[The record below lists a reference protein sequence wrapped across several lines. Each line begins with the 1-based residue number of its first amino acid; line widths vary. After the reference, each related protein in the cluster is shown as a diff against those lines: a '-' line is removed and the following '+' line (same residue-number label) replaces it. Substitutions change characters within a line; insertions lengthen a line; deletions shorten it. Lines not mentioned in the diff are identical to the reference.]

1 MLGEFCYWIVN
12 MSITASVTGLIVM
25 AARKIKAVPHRF
37 SVFLWIIPFVRMWVP
52 FGLNSR
58 YSLMTLISQLTTK
71 TVTIYQPADDIAFS
85 VTNTLMLADSY
96 FPIAYKVNILSK
108 VFEISSLVW
117 IISALALILALTILY
132 STTKH
137 EIRDAVHLKGNVFL
151 SPKVE
156 SPAVYGI
163 IRPRIVLPTS
173 FAAAELKHIL
183 QHEKTHIRRLDNLW
197 RLAGFLTAAV
207 HWFNPLSWIFLKA
220 FLSDLELACDEAATA
235 KYSEDERREYALD
248 LLNCVQ
254 SKSLFVSAFGGA
266 KVRTR
271 IESILSY
278 KKMTAFSAVGFGLLI
293 IIIIYTLLKN
303 AG

>member
-1 MLGEFCYWIVN
+1 MGAFRPEQPIQPDDADFATDN
-12 MSITASVTGLIVM
+12 
-25 AARKIKAVPHRF
+25 
-37 SVFLWIIPFVRMWVP
+37 
-52 FGLNSR
+52 
-58 YSLMTLISQLTTK
+58 K

-173 FAAAELKHIL
+173 FASAELKHIL
-183 QHEKTHIRRLDNLW
+183 QHEKHIFAD
-197 RLAGFLTAAV
+197 
-207 HWFNPLSWIFLKA
+207 WIISGDWQA
-220 FLSDLELACDEAATA
+220 F
-235 KYSEDERREYALD
+235 
-248 LLNCVQ
+248 
-254 SKSLFVSAFGGA
+254 
-266 KVRTR
+266 
-271 IESILSY
+271 
-278 KKMTAFSAVGFGLLI
+278 
-293 IIIIYTLLKN
+293 
-303 AG
+303 

>member
-25 AARKIKAVPHRF
+25 AARKIKAVPRRF

-132 STTKH
+132 SGCRSPQGECFSVSESGKSRS
-137 EIRDAVHLKGNVFL
+137 IRHYQAAH
-151 SPKVE
+151 
-156 SPAVYGI
+156 
-163 IRPRIVLPTS
+163 R
-173 FAAAELKHIL
+173 FADVVCGSGT
-183 QHEKTHIRRLDNLW
+183 QTY
-197 RLAGFLTAAV
+197 
-207 HWFNPLSWIFLKA
+207 S
-220 FLSDLELACDEAATA
+220 AT
-235 KYSEDERREYALD
+235 
-248 LLNCVQ
+248 
-254 SKSLFVSAFGGA
+254 
-266 KVRTR
+266 
-271 IESILSY
+271 
-278 KKMTAFSAVGFGLLI
+278 
-293 IIIIYTLLKN
+293 
-303 AG
+303 

>member
-25 AARKIKAVPHRF
+25 GARKIKAVPRRF

-183 QHEKTHIRRLDNLW
+183 QHEKHIFAD
-197 RLAGFLTAAV
+197 
-207 HWFNPLSWIFLKA
+207 WIISGDWQA
-220 FLSDLELACDEAATA
+220 F
-235 KYSEDERREYALD
+235 
-248 LLNCVQ
+248 
-254 SKSLFVSAFGGA
+254 
-266 KVRTR
+266 
-271 IESILSY
+271 
-278 KKMTAFSAVGFGLLI
+278 
-293 IIIIYTLLKN
+293 
-303 AG
+303 

>member
-1 MLGEFCYWIVN
+1 MYIIKDYQRLKADESHAKSLDWNIKRE
-12 MSITASVTGLIVM
+12 ITKS
-25 AARKIKAVPHRF
+25 
-37 SVFLWIIPFVRMWVP
+37 
-52 FGLNSR
+52 N
-58 YSLMTLISQLTTK
+58 Y
-71 TVTIYQPADDIAFS
+71 
-85 VTNTLMLADSY
+85 
-96 FPIAYKVNILSK
+96 
-108 VFEISSLVW
+108 
-117 IISALALILALTILY
+117 
-132 STTKH
+132 
-137 EIRDAVHLKGNVFL
+137 
-151 SPKVE
+151 
-156 SPAVYGI
+156 
-163 IRPRIVLPTS
+163 
-173 FAAAELKHIL
+173 
-183 QHEKTHIRRLDNLW
+183 HIRRLDNLW

-220 FLSDLELACDEAATA
+220 FLADLELACDEAVTA

-293 IIIIYTLLKN
+293 IIIIYTLLTN

>member
-25 AARKIKAVPHRF
+25 AARKIKAVPRRF

-96 FPIAYKVNILSK
+96 FPIAYKV
-108 VFEISSLVW
+108 
-117 IISALALILALTILY
+117 
-132 STTKH
+132 
-137 EIRDAVHLKGNVFL
+137 L

-293 IIIIYTLLKN
+293 IIIIYTLLTN

>member
-25 AARKIKAVPHRF
+25 AARKIKAVPRRF

-117 IISALALILALTILY
+117 IISALALILAL
-132 STTKH
+132 
-137 EIRDAVHLKGNVFL
+137 
-151 SPKVE
+151 
-156 SPAVYGI
+156 
-163 IRPRIVLPTS
+163 
-173 FAAAELKHIL
+173 
-183 QHEKTHIRRLDNLW
+183 
-197 RLAGFLTAAV
+197 
-207 HWFNPLSWIFLKA
+207 FNNKA
-220 FLSDLELACDEAATA
+220 
-235 KYSEDERREYALD
+235 
-248 LLNCVQ
+248 
-254 SKSLFVSAFGGA
+254 
-266 KVRTR
+266 
-271 IESILSY
+271 
-278 KKMTAFSAVGFGLLI
+278 
-293 IIIIYTLLKN
+293 
-303 AG
+303 

>member
-1 MLGEFCYWIVN
+1 

-25 AARKIKAVPHRF
+25 AARKIKAVPRRF
-37 SVFLWIIPFVRMWVP
+37 SVFLWLIPFVRMWVP
-52 FGLNSR
+52 FGMNSR

-156 SPAVYGI
+156 SPAVYGLSG
-163 IRPRIVLPTS
+163 RAS
-173 FAAAELKHIL
+173 FCRRRLRQRSSNISCNMKKHIFA
-183 QHEKTHIRRLDNLW
+183 D
-197 RLAGFLTAAV
+197 
-207 HWFNPLSWIFLKA
+207 WIISGDWQA
-220 FLSDLELACDEAATA
+220 F
-235 KYSEDERREYALD
+235 
-248 LLNCVQ
+248 
-254 SKSLFVSAFGGA
+254 
-266 KVRTR
+266 
-271 IESILSY
+271 
-278 KKMTAFSAVGFGLLI
+278 
-293 IIIIYTLLKN
+293 
-303 AG
+303 